1 MINKYYILNIDVI
14 NCKIKL
20 INFFLGFFNKMIYQN
35 KIIFVSK
42 FIIFNWII
50 VILKVFNSFQKT
62 T

>member
-42 FIIFNWII
+42 FIIFN
-50 VILKVFNSFQKT
+50 
-62 T
+62 

>member
-42 FIIFNWII
+42 FII